1 MIKSGGLPGLRSL
14 KMDEPPTH
22 IPLYP
27 AGAEPSVPADFDCIV
42 GEVLSGTVSNETGF
56 CSVLDLARAFRSGDT
71 TPLATAEKL
80 LEAIEKSDQGD
91 RPLRVL
97 LACDR
102 DRLLAQ
108 AGAATERLAGGQGLG
123 VFDGIPV
130 AIKDELDVQGYPT
143 TVGTRFLGGEPA
155 VEDATVAA
163 RLRQAGALIIG
174 KTNMHEIGI
183 SPRGI
188 NPHYGTVR
196 NPYDLDRD
204 AGGSSSGSAAAV
216 AAGLC
221 PLAIGADG
229 GGSIRIPAALCG
241 VVGLKATYGRIS
253 GYGSFPLD
261 WSVGHLGPIGSTVD
275 DVALAYGVIAGPDS
289 RDANT
294 LQQPSLDLGRWQRD
308 EPADTLSSLRLGIYR
323 EWFNHAE
330 PEIVAC
336 CESMLN
342 QLAARGAQIREFEI
356 PEMDEL
362 RLAHGVTILSEMA
375 ASMANYPDHW
385 NDLSAATR
393 ISLTLGKSVTSV
405 DYLQAQRM
413 RTRAMARF
421 AEIFDSVDLVVS
433 PATAMVAPTIPAES
447 LSPGVADM
455 NVVSELMRF
464 AVPANMVGL
473 PAISLPVGYSRAGLP
488 IAVQLMGRPW
498 EEGVL
503 FTVARAIER
512 LADRQLPGSYCD
524 LLAR

>member
-1 MIKSGGLPGLRSL
+1 
-14 KMDEPPTH
+14 
-22 IPLYP
+22 
-27 AGAEPSVPADFDCIV
+27 
-42 GEVLSGTVSNETGF
+42 
-56 CSVLDLARAFRSGDT
+56 
-71 TPLATAEKL
+71 
-80 LEAIEKSDQGD
+80 
-91 RPLRVL
+91 
-97 LACDR
+97 
-102 DRLLAQ
+102 
-108 AGAATERLAGGQGLG
+108 
-123 VFDGIPV
+123 
-130 AIKDELDVQGYPT
+130 
-143 TVGTRFLGGEPA
+143 
-155 VEDATVAA
+155 
-163 RLRQAGALIIG
+163 
-174 KTNMHEIGI
+174 
-183 SPRGI
+183 
-188 NPHYGTVR
+188 
-196 NPYDLDRD
+196 
-204 AGGSSSGSAAAV
+204 
-216 AAGLC
+216 
-221 PLAIGADG
+221 
-229 GGSIRIPAALCG
+229 
-241 VVGLKATYGRIS
+241 
-253 GYGSFPLD
+253 
-261 WSVGHLGPIGSTVD
+261 
-275 DVALAYGVIAGPDS
+275 
-289 RDANT
+289 
-294 LQQPSLDLGRWQRD
+294 
-308 EPADTLSSLRLGIYR
+308 
-323 EWFNHAE
+323 
-330 PEIVAC
+330 
-336 CESMLN
+336 
-342 QLAARGAQIREFEI
+342 
-356 PEMDEL
+356 MDEL